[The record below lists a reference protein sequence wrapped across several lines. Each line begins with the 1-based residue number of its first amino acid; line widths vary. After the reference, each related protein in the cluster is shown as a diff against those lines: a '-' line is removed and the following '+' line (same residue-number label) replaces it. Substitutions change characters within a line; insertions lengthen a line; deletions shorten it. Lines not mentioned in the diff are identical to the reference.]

1 MQHCVRLFVT
11 FTAAMMKHLHY
22 TLLFV
27 CLFLGLLAI
36 LHEEQ
41 TDFRITTGSPAEVSI
56 KSAKVSIE
64 SAKAEYSFSASP
76 NSLSSIAHR
85 PLLSDENNGRKI
97 SGILFTESPYNQA
110 NAPSKLLK
118 LKVYPPTGQTQ
129 HLFPVHLTE
138 EQSPNLFFTPSA
150 IRYHYGYYVYAL
162 ERILI

>member
-11 FTAAMMKHLHY
+11 FTAAMMKHLHHI
-22 TLLFV
+22 LLFM

-41 TDFRITTGSPAEVSI
+41 TDFRITTGSPAEVSV

-64 SAKAEYSFSASP
+64 PAKAECSFSASP

-85 PLLSDENNGRKI
+85 PLLSDENNERKI

>member
-11 FTAAMMKHLHY
+11 FTAAMMKHLHHI
-22 TLLFV
+22 LLFM

-41 TDFRITTGSPAEVSI
+41 TDFRITTGSPAEVSV

-64 SAKAEYSFSASP
+64 PAKAECSFSASP

-85 PLLSDENNGRKI
+85 PLLSDENNERKI

-138 EQSPNLFFTPSA
+138 EQSPNLFFTLSA

>member
-11 FTAAMMKHLHY
+11 FTAAMMKHLHHI
-22 TLLFV
+22 LLFM

-41 TDFRITTGSPAEVSI
+41 TDFRITTGSPAEVSV

-64 SAKAEYSFSASP
+64 PAKAECSFSASP

-85 PLLSDENNGRKI
+85 PLLSDENNERKI

-129 HLFPVHLTE
+129 HLFPVHLTV

-150 IRYHYGYYVYAL
+150 IRYHYGYYGYAL

>member
-1 MQHCVRLFVT
+1 MQHCIRLFVT

-22 TLLFV
+22 IFLFM

-56 KSAKVSIE
+56 KSAK
-64 SAKAEYSFSASP
+64 AECSFSASP

-85 PLLSDENNGRKI
+85 PLLSDENNERKI
-97 SGILFTESPYNQA
+97 SGVLFTESLYNQA
-110 NAPSKLLK
+110 NTPSKLLK
-118 LKVYPPTGQTQ
+118 FKVYLPTGQIQ
-129 HLFPVHLTE
+129 HLFPVHLTV